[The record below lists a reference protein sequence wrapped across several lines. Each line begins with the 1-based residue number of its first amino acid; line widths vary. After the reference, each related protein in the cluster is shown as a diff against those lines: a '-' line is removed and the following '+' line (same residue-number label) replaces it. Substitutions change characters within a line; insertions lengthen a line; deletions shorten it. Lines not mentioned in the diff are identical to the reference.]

1 MCKHY
6 IFIIVIISNQSY
18 NLNGDYMEI
27 VKEPVHLVTKRE
39 NIAPLVLMPGDPLR
53 AKYIAEHFL
62 DNYILVN
69 DVRNMLAYTGNYKG
83 KRISIVSSGMGI
95 PSSAIYI
102 VELYK
107 FFNVE
112 KIIRIGTC
120 GSINK
125 DCKVRDLLLASASY
139 SPSNFTYIWNKEHV
153 HIAYPNRNL
162 NNVIKNCA
170 KNINVKLNEG
180 NIVTNDVFCL
190 YQDIKHT
197 YSHIINSFNPYG
209 LEMESF
215 GLFYLSNY
223 FNKES
228 ACLCTVVDSE
238 YESEIMSPDE
248 KEMAL
253 NDMIKVALDAIIK

>member
-1 MCKHY
+1 MIKNP
-6 IFIIVIISNQSY
+6 I
-18 NLNGDYMEI
+18 
-27 VKEPVHLVTKRE
+27 HLETKKE

-125 DCKVRDLLLASASY
+125 DCNVRDILLAKASY
-139 SPSNFTYIWNKEHV
+139 SPSNFSYIWNKEHK
-153 HIAYPNRNL
+153 HIDYPSNNL
-162 NNVIKNCA
+162 NNTIKDCA
-170 KNINVKLNEG
+170 HNLGIKITEG
-180 NIVTNDVFCL
+180 NIITNDVFCL

-197 YSHIINSFNPYG
+197 YSHIQKTFMPYG
-209 LEMESF
+209 LEMEAF

-238 YESEIMSPDE
+238 FSDEIMTPDE
-248 KEMAL
+248 KEKTL
-253 NDMIKVALDAIIK
+253 NEMIKVALDAIIK

>member
-1 MCKHY
+1 M
-6 IFIIVIISNQSY
+6 INNQLY
-18 NLNGDYMEI
+18 NLDGDIMET
-27 VKEPVHLVTKRE
+27 VKDPVHLATKKE

-62 DNYILVN
+62 DNYVLVN
-69 DVRNMLAYTGNYKG
+69 DVRNMYAYTGNYKG

-125 DCKVRDLLLASASY
+125 NCKVRDLLLTKASY
-139 SPSNFTYIWNKEHV
+139 SPSNFSYIWNKEHV
-153 HIAYPNRNL
+153 HVSYPDEIL
-162 NNVIKNCA
+162 NKTIEETA
-170 KNINVKLNEG
+170 KDLNIKLNIG
-180 NIVTNDVFCL
+180 NMITNDVFCL

-197 YSHIINSFNPYG
+197 YSHIEQSFNPYG

-215 GLFYLSNY
+215 GLFYLSKY

-238 YESEIMSPDE
+238 FESEIMSPDE
-248 KEMAL
+248 KEKAL
-253 NDMIKVALDAIIK
+253 NDMIKVALEAIIK